1 MPLRLSRA
9 SDVRRGK
16 QASILAVVIAAMA
29 HVHCAGCSHKPT
41 DADAGDVV
49 DGSRDTGVV
58 PFDSGVV
65 TDVADVVVPSC
76 DAISDTP
83 ERWRRL
89 PYACGCDGRIALAP
103 QNAAPPLRWQQCAG
117 SDDCLRLV
125 VDWSSREAPNDIFS
139 LIEYRVGGQRWI
151 GYRRDDPPTR
161 RARILFG
168 PLDGAPTIAWE
179 SRDLSGGG
187 PLGCYSDIE
196 PGPTPA
202 VLMWWPIDGIG
213 NVLRYALSLGA
224 ISNVPEWL
232 DPSVELVEP
241 RWSTVVIPYVSVYER
256 SAATTLGGT
265 LWRSNPTSRRFE
277 AIAQSDAL
285 GGLVEAT
292 QLWGDQ
298 SWFLLSRR
306 DNDVALW
313 VVEGNQPPREVYRP
327 SPARSLEYRVFED
340 FVVLFA
346 SDVQRDGG
354 NIRETVQM
362 FVAPRTTDPARF
374 VPRLL
379 WNMPAGVV
387 PSPRGRLVSGGGWM
401 AFNVR
406 APGGDWMVLVRAS
419 DGARIELRDRRPDVI
434 AWVDADELA
443 HSVRRDGRFTYERIK
458 MRTLGPVL
466 PME

>member
-65 TDVADVVVPSC
+65 ADVSDVVVPSC

-125 VDWSSREAPNDIFS
+125 VDWATRAAPNDIFS
-139 LIEYRVGGQRWI
+139 LIEYRKNGQRWI

-161 RARILFG
+161 RTRVLFG

-179 SRDLSGGG
+179 TRDSY
-187 PLGCYSDIE
+187 PDNYPGCSSAFAR
-196 PGPTPA
+196 GPTPGVSLYWA
-202 VLMWWPIDGIG
+202 VDGTG
-213 NVLRYALSLGA
+213 NVIRDTLGVGE
-224 ISNVPEWL
+224 IDNVEQWL
-232 DPSVELVEP
+232 QPIVEFDS
-241 RWSTVVIPYVSVYER
+241 RWERAVIPYVSVYER

-265 LWRSNPTSRRFE
+265 LWRSNSTTRRFE
-277 AIAQSDAL
+277 AIAQSDVL

-292 QLWGDQ
+292 QLWREQ
-298 SWFLLSRR
+298 SWFLLSRAE
-306 DNDVALW
+306 DDVALW
-313 VVEGNQPPREVYRP
+313 VVEGNQGPREVYRP
-327 SPARSLEYRVFED
+327 SPRRSLGYRLSEED
-340 FVVLFA
+340 VVLFA

-379 WNMPAGVV
+379 WNMPAGAV
-387 PSPRGRLVSGGGWM
+387 PSPLGGFASGGGWM